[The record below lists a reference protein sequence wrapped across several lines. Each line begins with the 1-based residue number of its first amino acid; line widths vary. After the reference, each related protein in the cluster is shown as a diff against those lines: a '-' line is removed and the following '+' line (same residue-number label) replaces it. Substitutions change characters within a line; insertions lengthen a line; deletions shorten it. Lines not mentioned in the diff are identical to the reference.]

1 MKKGF
6 KNYFKSWLV
15 YILIVLLINFILGMF
30 MTLIGLQIQDLWLSI
45 ISLGI
50 ALGTLYGVSDFM
62 DVSFWKLTG
71 FTILVGFVLSLIMSI
86 VVLILVF

>member
-30 MTLIGLQIQDLWLSI
+30 MALIGLQIQDLWLSI

-50 ALGTLYGVSDFM
+50 ALGTLYGVAHFLDSYDNEEVELPSGAVAFG
-62 DVSFWKLTG
+62 TN
-71 FTILVGFVLSLIMSI
+71 
-86 VVLILVF
+86 